1 MDIGQRIVELR
12 TRLGWTTNFLA
23 NRCGLSQSF
32 LRSVEIG
39 EKGISVEKLEYI
51 CDAMDVSLKTFFD
64 IPSEEES
71 IDGKLLRR
79 IELMTKEQKVTLLKF
94 LDAL

>member
-71 IDGKLLRR
+71 IDKALCRR
-79 IELMTKEQKVTLLKF
+79 IEILTEEQKTALLKL
-94 LDAL
+94 LDVL

>member
-1 MDIGQRIVELR
+1 MDIGQRITELR
-12 TRLGWTTNFLA
+12 TQLGWTTNFLA

-51 CDAMDVSLKTFFD
+51 CDAMDVSLKIFFD
-64 IPSEEES
+64 IPNRNES
-71 IDGKLLRR
+71 VDEALLRK
-79 IELMTKEQKVTLLKF
+79 LGMMTEEQKATLLK
-94 LDAL
+94 LLNIL

>member
-1 MDIGQRIVELR
+1 MDIGQRIVELH